1 MEQRI
6 LVFGAAHLPQLTALL
21 FILLIVTFV
30 FLLIRERSRSSREVT
45 RQSQLSLVTDIERI
59 SADAVRTNDLA
70 RQHLANLTSLEAAA
84 KDRATVFHQE
94 LTSSK
99 QELDQ
104 LLAEART
111 VSQQIAKLAPA
122 RDSEEW
128 TSPEALL
135 RLAREADDW
144 SHVAGY
150 LARIKPDAAT
160 SKNLEDAANICRD
173 QGFLLKAIELYREAA
188 TRDPENTSARA
199 ELLALSAEIR
209 ATERDQ
215 SLRELQDLA
224 SQTLIAGTNGVH
236 IQNRFFTTLTDLGR
250 HSELIAFCEDLLRQP
265 LSPLAQRTLHR
276 NLAVFYRSV
285 DNEDASL
292 EQCEAALKLLDD
304 DPAVLSLYS
313 RLLFEAKKYDEA
325 YRIAVRSLQRDPT
338 SARSYMTLAAVQ
350 EKRIGRTAARDLLD
364 KAVRWADAAELVEI
378 EGHLRRLTA
387 LDELSEILPSTHPQ
401 LIQA

>member
-21 FILLIVTFV
+21 FVLLTVTFV
-30 FLLIRERSRSSREVT
+30 FLLIRERSRSRREVT
-45 RQSQLSLVTDIERI
+45 RQSQLSLETDIERI

-104 LLAEART
+104 LLAEVRT

-144 SHVAGY
+144 SHAAGY

-173 QGFLLKAIELYREAA
+173 QGFLSKAIDLYREAA
-188 TRDPENTSARA
+188 ERDPQNTIARA

-209 ATERDQ
+209 AAERDQ
-215 SLRELQDLA
+215 SLRELQDLT

-250 HSELIAFCEDLLRQP
+250 HNQLIAFCEDLLRQP

-276 NLAVFYRSV
+276 NLAVFYHSL

-292 EQCEAALKLLDD
+292 DHCEAALKLLDD
-304 DPAVLSLYS
+304 DPAVLSLYA
-313 RLLFEAKKYDEA
+313 RLLFDAKKYDEA
-325 YRIAVRSLQRDPT
+325 FRIAVRSLQRDPT
-338 SARSYMTLAAVQ
+338 SARSYITLAAVQ
-350 EKRIGRTAARDLLD
+350 EKRIGRTASRDLLD

-387 LDELSEILPSTHPQ
+387 LDELAEILPSTHPQ